1 MDHISA
7 PSSINSFLCIK
18 KNDKSTLQIELVMKI
33 LFLFILINLQ
43 FLNNTFSQ
51 TTGITQ
57 LETEILKSRSTL
69 SETKLDSAKREKI
82 YTQLAFQLNELAEE
96 HFDIGEYEFATKL
109 FVEADQFTK
118 QYYVS
123 YISRRKQDLLQA
135 EKKLLENEKEENT
148 YKKEVLCYASR
159 VLISVYL
166 SDLISNAHYL
176 HDIESEKIYLQ
187 KLSVV
192 AHDNKDSS
200 AEAKAL
206 EKLGD
211 VAMNEDHP
219 NEAFALFDKAYV
231 LRTNKYKEEWIAVDY
246 IAYAHQGLGEYDKAT
261 EEFEK
266 EIKLLKNILANP
278 INTGLSGYQKVNFQ
292 IERLN
297 VSVSVAQTLS
307 NIARIKIL
315 QGKYGKATDA
325 VNEVENIIQVLKQ
338 EQKTNKD
345 ETLSSLLTLQ
355 IASQQANSLRI
366 RARILQVEGKDSLG
380 LINYLKAVKLYI
392 DLSGGKPSGAIA
404 SIRTQIALIYT
415 YQKKFD
421 EARSNIKEVLRL
433 RARLGQEAATVYAL
447 ISSSR
452 IERAA
457 NNKQSALKFA
467 RQAKA
472 AALQLTFSEDIV
484 AEANENEGDNLVDK
498 AADQNSLE
506 LEQAIVGYK
515 TAIAVYRQSE
525 LLPMLSRALS
535 SLGWAYE
542 RSAKFK
548 EAEASYNE
556 AIKVSESIKAGFST
570 SEESEAFS
578 GNKETISIYKRMVD
592 LLLQQGKTEQALQ
605 YASNAQRRNLIDAVP
620 KSEIKLNGASKND
633 LKNIIAAENR
643 IGAVRLSI
651 EKENKENHSEALH
664 NNLVSDLG
672 AARQQYAISIKR
684 LETEQPNLRFTVRP
698 TDLLKLQSSVA
709 NSEAIISYL
718 VTSQKLYIFVVKR
731 NNVAVR
737 TVDITQDNLRGS
749 VAFVRMGL
757 TNFSN
762 DFYSLSFD
770 PSTGFNIEKE
780 RTDLKKSDTTL
791 HYKNLLS
798 PLRTGLNTLYE
809 ILIKPVEDLL
819 IQTETLKIIPNSEL
833 FLLPYSALLSGETNQ
848 YLIERYN
855 IIYLTAGDLISSA
868 PQQSKGSLVAF
879 GNPTEANLEGAL
891 DEVKAIRT
899 VFQGSKIY
907 TDSAATKQQLFKLKV
922 AKILH
927 FATHG
932 HIRSPLENS
941 NIQLAHLPG
950 LADADLSYGEIY
962 ALPIESSEMVV
973 LSACQT
979 ALGTVSGTE
988 IGVFIEAFRSKTNT
1002 VVASLWSVDD
1012 IATLELMKDFYKNL
1026 QAGKSKM
1033 VAMRSA
1039 QLKLLKNSRTK
1050 NPLFWSAFVMYG
1062 DGGKISGTGYS
1073 K

>member
-1 MDHISA
+1 
-7 PSSINSFLCIK
+7 
-18 KNDKSTLQIELVMKI
+18 MKI
-33 LFLFILINLQ
+33 LFLIALFHLF
-43 FLNNTFSQ
+43 FLPNIFSQ
-51 TTGITQ
+51 TNKISQ
-57 LETEILKSRSTL
+57 LETEILKNRSAL
-69 SETKLDSAKREKI
+69 SVTKLDSAKREKL
-82 YTQLAFQLNELAEE
+82 YTQIAFQINKLAEL
-96 HFDIGEYEFATKL
+96 HFDNGEYEIATKM

-118 QYYVS
+118 QYYLS
-123 YISRRKQDLLQA
+123 SISTRKQDLLQA
-135 EKKLLENEKEENT
+135 EKKLSEDQKEENSF
-148 YKKEVLCYASR
+148 KREVLFYAGR
-159 VLISVYL
+159 VLISAYL
-166 SDLISNAHYL
+166 SDLISDAHYL
-176 HDIESEKIYLQ
+176 HDIESEKTYLQ
-187 KLSVV
+187 KLSIV

-200 AEAKAL
+200 TEAKAF

-219 NEAFALFDKAYV
+219 KEAFALFDKAYI
-231 LRTNKYKEEWIAVDY
+231 LRTNKYKEGWVAVDY
-246 IAYAHQGLGEYDKAT
+246 IAYAHLGLGEYDKAI

-278 INTGLSGYQKVNFQ
+278 IDSSLSTYQKVNFQ

-297 VSVSVAQTLS
+297 VNVTMAQS
-307 NIARIKIL
+307 ISSIARIKIL

-325 VNEVENIIQVLKQ
+325 VNEVEKIIQDLTQ
-338 EQKTNKD
+338 EQTTTKD
-345 ETLSSLLTLQ
+345 ETLSSLLILQ

-366 RARILQVEGKDSLG
+366 RARILLVEGKDSLA
-380 LINYLKAVKLYI
+380 LKNYLEAVKLYI
-392 DLSGGKPSGAIA
+392 DISGGKPSGAIA
-404 SIRTQIALIYT
+404 FIRTQIALIYT
-415 YQKKFD
+415 NQKKFD

-457 NNKQSALKFA
+457 NDKQSAMKFA

-472 AALQLTFSEDIV
+472 AALQLNYSEDIV

-498 AADQNSLE
+498 AVDENSLE

-525 LLPMLSRALS
+525 LLPILSRALS

-548 EAEASYNE
+548 EAEASYTE
-556 AIKVSESIKAGFST
+556 AIKISESIKLGFST
-570 SEESEAFS
+570 SEESDAFS
-578 GNKETISIYKRMVD
+578 ANKETISIYQRMVN

-605 YASNAQRRNLIDAVP
+605 FASSAQRRILINAVP

-633 LKNIIAAENR
+633 LKNVIVAENR
-643 IGAVRLSI
+643 IGAIRSNI
-651 EKENKENHSEALH
+651 EKEKKENYSEVLHS
-664 NNLVSDLG
+664 NLVSDLG

-684 LETEQPNLRFTVRP
+684 LETDQPNLRFTVRP
-698 TDLLKLQSSVA
+698 TDLLKLQTSIA

-718 VTSQKLYIFVVKR
+718 VTPEKLYIFIVKHT
-731 NNVAVR
+731 NVSVR
-737 TVDITQDNLRGS
+737 TVDITQDKLRS
-749 VAFVRMGL
+749 FVTCVRTGL
-757 TNFSN
+757 TNFAN

-780 RTDLKKSDTTL
+780 RSDLKKSDTTL

-798 PLRTGLNTLYE
+798 PLKTGLNSLYE
-809 ILIKPVEDLL
+809 MLIKPVEDLL
-819 IQTETLKIIPNSEL
+819 NQTETLKIIPNSEL
-833 FLLPYSALLSGETNQ
+833 FLLPYSALLSSETNQ
-848 YLIERYN
+848 YLIEKYN

-868 PQQSKGSLVAF
+868 PLQSKGNLIAF
-879 GNPTEANLEGAL
+879 GDPTEANLEGAL
-891 DEVKAIRT
+891 DEVKAIST
-899 VFQGSKIY
+899 VFKGSKIY
-907 TDSAATKQQLFKLKV
+907 TDSAATKQQLFKLKT

-950 LADADLSYGEIY
+950 LTDADLTYGEIY

-1012 IATLELMKDFYKNL
+1012 IATLELMKDFYGSL
-1026 QAGKSKM
+1026 QEGKSKT
-1033 VAMRSA
+1033 VALRYA
-1039 QLKLLKNSRTK
+1039 QLKLLKDSRTK

-1062 DGGKISGTGYS
+1062 DGSKISGTGNS